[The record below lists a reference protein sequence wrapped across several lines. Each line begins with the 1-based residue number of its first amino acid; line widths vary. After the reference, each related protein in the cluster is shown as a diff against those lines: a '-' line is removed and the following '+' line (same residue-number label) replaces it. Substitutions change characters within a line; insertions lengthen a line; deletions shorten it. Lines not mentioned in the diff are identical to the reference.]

1 VKFERNQQMTIR
13 EQVETIERELLTVV
27 LIAKINEDKSLEKQA
42 EIMNLEDKL
51 EALYEEARMIR
62 QDLPIT
68 YN

>member
-1 VKFERNQQMTIR
+1 MTIR
-13 EQVETIERELLTVV
+13 EQVETIERELITIV
-27 LIAKINEDKSLEKQA
+27 LIAKITEDKSLEKQA

>member
-13 EQVETIERELLTVV
+13 EQVETIERELITIV
-27 LIAKINEDKSLEKQA
+27 LIAKITEDKSLEKQA

>member
-1 VKFERNQQMTIR
+1 MTIR
-13 EQVETIERELLTVV
+13 EQLETIERELLTVV

>member
-1 VKFERNQQMTIR
+1 MTIR
-13 EQVETIERELLTVV
+13 EQVETIERELITIV
-27 LIAKINEDKSLEKQA
+27 LIAKITEDKSLEKQA

-51 EALYEEARMIR
+51 EALYEEARRIR

>member
-1 VKFERNQQMTIR
+1 MNFERNQQMTIR
-13 EQVETIERELLTVV
+13 EQVETIERELITIV
-27 LIAKINEDKSLEKQA
+27 LIAKITEDKSLEKQA

>member
-1 VKFERNQQMTIR
+1 MTIR
-13 EQVETIERELLTVV
+13 EQVEKIERELIVLT
-27 LIAKINEDKSLEKQA
+27 ITKGGDDSWETIA
-42 EIMNLEDKL
+42 EIISLEDKL

>member
-1 VKFERNQQMTIR
+1 MTIR
-13 EQVETIERELLTVV
+13 EQVETIERELITIV
-27 LIAKINEDKSLEKQA
+27 LIAKITEDKSLEKQA

-51 EALYEEARMIR
+51 EAMYEEARMIR

>member
-1 VKFERNQQMTIR
+1 MTIR

>member
-1 VKFERNQQMTIR
+1 MKFERNQQMTIR

>member
-1 VKFERNQQMTIR
+1 MTIR
-13 EQVETIERELLTVV
+13 EQVEKIEQELIVLTITKGGDDSWET
-27 LIAKINEDKSLEKQA
+27 IA
-42 EIMNLEDKL
+42 EIISLEDKL

>member
-1 VKFERNQQMTIR
+1 MNFERNQQMTIR
-13 EQVETIERELLTVV
+13 EQVETIERELITIV
-27 LIAKINEDKSLEKQA
+27 LIAKINEDKSLRKQA